1 MILLIAAVN
10 SKPIF
15 ICKLTIAVA
24 AKVITAGM
32 FSFFPMGLICDM
44 IQTVARN

>member
-1 MILLIAAVN
+1 MILMVAAVN

-15 ICKLTIAVA
+15 VCKLTIAVA
-24 AKVITAGM
+24 TKVITAGM
-32 FSFFPMGLICDM
+32 FLFFPTGLKCDM

>member
-24 AKVITAGM
+24 TKVIPAGM
-32 FSFFPMGLICDM
+32 FSFFPTGLICDM

>member
-1 MILLIAAVN
+1 MIAAVN

-15 ICKLTIAVA
+15 ICELTIAVA

-32 FSFFPMGLICDM
+32 FLFFPTGFICDM